1 MATRLWLRL
10 GWLAALLLCLLV
22 LAVPA
27 GAGTGVSE
35 GARVL
40 EEILDHL
47 HREHV
52 RQPAVDKLVEGAIQ
66 GMLETL
72 EDPYTQYFSPE
83 EAARF
88 VETLENNY
96 VGVGIRLEPGDG
108 YPVVGEVF
116 PDSPAQ
122 KAGIRKGDVI
132 VGVDGQDVAGMA
144 LGEVVTRIRG
154 PEGTEVTLTLRRD
167 GKPIVFRL
175 ERARVAIPTMEARLL
190 DHRTGYLRLYDFGEN
205 SGDEV
210 RRVLESWSR
219 RGVGTVVLD
228 LRDNPGGLLQS
239 AVEVAAEI
247 LGPGRVVASAVD
259 ARGKREVYRTRGGR
273 ERFDRIVALV
283 NGGTASA
290 AEILA
295 GALRDYGRALIV
307 GTPTLGKGTVQR
319 LVPLESGGLLKLTIA
334 RWYTP
339 GGHCLDAKGLAPDR
353 PVSLRPLQL
362 PLAAELARG
371 HEYPPLVLEP
381 EGSRLGD
388 ETLKDVPAP
397 YREGDNL
404 YVPVR
409 LVGEALGFKVDWSAD
424 QVVIRDGTAE
434 LRLVPGR
441 STAVLEGKARELGG
455 PVVLREGVCFAPVE
469 LWELLGVEYRYTGEG
484 VTFVRGRKSERVVE

>member
-1 MATRLWLRL
+1 VVARFLVRC
-10 GWLAALLLCLLV
+10 GWVAALLLCLLA
-22 LAVPA
+22 LAAPA
-27 GAGTGVSE
+27 GAAVGVAE

-40 EEILDHL
+40 EEILEHV

-52 RQPAVDKLVEGAIQ
+52 RQPAVDRLVEGAIR

-88 VETLENNY
+88 VEVLEHSY
-96 VGVGIRLEPGDG
+96 VGVGIRLEPGNG

-122 KAGIRKGDVI
+122 KAGILKGDVI
-132 VGVDGQDVAGMA
+132 VEVDGQDVAGMA

-154 PEGTEVTLTLRRD
+154 PEGTKVTLTLRRD
-167 GKPIVFRL
+167 GKPLVLRL
-175 ERARVAIPTMEARLL
+175 ERARVSVPGMEARLL
-190 DHRTGYLRLYDFGEN
+190 DDRTGYVRLYDFGEHA
-205 SGDEV
+205 GDEV
-210 RRVLESWSR
+210 RRVFDAWER
-219 RGVGTVVLD
+219 RGVGALVLD
-228 LRDNPGGLLQS
+228 LRDNGGGFLQS

-259 ARGKREVYRTRGGR
+259 ARGEREVYRTRGGR
-273 ERFDRIVALV
+273 ERFERIIVLV

-295 GALRDYGRALIV
+295 GALRDHGRALIV
-307 GTPTLGKGTVQR
+307 GTPTAGKGTVQR
-319 LVPLESGGLLKLTIA
+319 LVFLESGGLLKLTIA

-339 GGHCLDAKGLAPDR
+339 GGHCLDAEGLKPDR

-362 PLAAELARG
+362 PLAVELARG
-371 HEYPPLVLEP
+371 HEHPPLVLQP

-388 ETLKDVPAP
+388 ENLQDVPAP
-397 YREGDNL
+397 YREGDSL

-409 LVGEALGFKVDWSAD
+409 LVGEALGFGVDWSPG
-424 QVVIRDGTAE
+424 QVVIRDGATE
-434 LRLVPGR
+434 LRLVPGQN
-441 STAVLEGKARELGG
+441 TATLEGKPRELGG

-469 LWELLGVEYRYTGEG
+469 LWELVEVKYRLTGEG
-484 VTFVRGRKSERVVE
+484 VTLARGQEK

>member
-1 MATRLWLRL
+1 MVGRFLVRC
-10 GWLAALLLCLLV
+10 GWVTALLLCLLV
-22 LAVPA
+22 LAAPA
-27 GAGTGVSE
+27 GAAGGVSE

-40 EEILDHL
+40 EEILEHV

-52 RQPAVDKLVEGAIQ
+52 RQPAVDKLVEGAIR

-88 VETLENNY
+88 VETLENSY

-122 KAGIRKGDVI
+122 KAGVRKGDVI
-132 VGVDGQDVAGMA
+132 VGVDGQDVAGMP

-154 PEGTEVTLTLRRD
+154 PEGTKVTLTLRRD
-167 GKPIVFRL
+167 GNPVVFRL
-175 ERARVAIPTMEARLL
+175 ERARVAIPSMEARLL
-190 DHRTGYLRLYDFGEN
+190 DDRTGYVRLYDFGEHT
-205 SGDEV
+205 GDEV
-210 RRVLESWSR
+210 RRILDTWSR
-219 RGVGTVVLD
+219 RGVGAVVLD
-228 LRDNPGGLLQS
+228 LHDNPGGLLQS

-259 ARGKREVYRTRGGR
+259 ARGEREVYRTRGGR
-273 ERFDRIVALV
+273 ERFDRIIVLV

-295 GALRDYGRALIV
+295 GALRDHGRALIV
-307 GTPTLGKGTVQR
+307 GTPTVGKGTVQR

-339 GGHCLDAKGLAPDR
+339 GGHCLDGEGLTPDR

-362 PLAAELARG
+362 PLAVELARG
-371 HEYPPLVLEP
+371 HEYPELVLGP

-388 ETLKDVPAP
+388 ENLKDVPAP
-397 YREGDNL
+397 YREGDSL

-409 LVGEALGFKVDWSAD
+409 LVGEALGFGVDWSSD
-424 QVVIRDGTAE
+424 QVVIRDGTTE
-434 LRLVPGR
+434 LRLAPGR
-441 STAVLEGKARELGG
+441 NTAILEGKPRELGG

-469 LWELLGVEYRYTGEG
+469 LWELVGVKYHMTGEG
-484 VTFVRGRKSERVVE
+484 VTLARGQEK